1 MPKTVPDLLFRIF
14 PVRASAS
21 YTLAAMAEVMERSAR
36 FVFSIG
42 EAEAGQRLDHF
53 LARAFPQVSR
63 VLLRRATADG
73 RVRVNGQPSRSNYR
87 LRVGDLV
94 TVEID
99 PRPTPALVPEP
110 IPLRIVFEDDAILVV
125 EKPAGMLVYPNREMT
140 SGTLLN
146 ALCHHLSQQALGT
159 RPGLV
164 HRLDRFTS
172 GLLVVAKTESAH
184 RVLARHF
191 RERRVE
197 KTYLALV
204 HGELHEGELRIAR
217 PIGWD
222 PTQYPHWRVMDSG
235 REALTEIR
243 VLDIVHGLTLL
254 EARPQTGRTHQI
266 RLHLAAIGH
275 PIVGDALYGPQAYAA
290 FQAWM
295 QRVGRRFARH
305 FLHAASLAFPHPRTG
320 EPLRFHSPSP
330 EEFRE
335 LLQLWRA
342 TSGSF

>member
-1 MPKTVPDLLFRIF
+1 MVET
-14 PVRASAS
+14 
-21 YTLAAMAEVMERSAR
+21 TERSVR

-42 EAEAGQRLDHF
+42 EAEAGERLDHF
-53 LARAFPQVSR
+53 LARAFPQLSR

-73 RVRVNGQPSRSNYR
+73 RVRVNGERSRSNYR
-87 LRVGDLV
+87 VRAGDRV

-110 IPLRIVFEDDAILVV
+110 IPLRIVFEDDVLLVV
-125 EKPAGMLVYPNREMT
+125 EKPAGMLVYPNREVT

-146 ALCHHLSQQALGT
+146 ALCYHLRQQAPGA

-172 GLLVVAKTESAH
+172 GLLLVAKTESAH
-184 RVLARHF
+184 RTLARHF
-191 RERRVE
+191 RERRVR

-204 HGELHEGELRIAR
+204 HGEVRPETMRIAQ

-222 PTQYPHWRVMDSG
+222 PDHSPHWRVMDSG
-235 REALTEIR
+235 REALTELR
-243 VLDIVHGLTLL
+243 VLERARGLTLV
-254 EARPQTGRTHQI
+254 EVQPQTGRTHQI
-266 RLHLAAIGH
+266 RIHLAAIGH
-275 PIVGDALYGPQAYAA
+275 PIVGDALYGREAHAA

-295 QRVGRRFARH
+295 QRAGRRFERH
-305 FLHAASLAFPHPRTG
+305 FLHAAALAFHHPHTG
-320 EPLRFHSPSP
+320 QWLSFCSPLP

-335 LLQLWRA
+335 LLDLWNAPVDDPRA
-342 TSGSF
+342 RPEPEADAPEVGRP

>member
-1 MPKTVPDLLFRIF
+1 MG
-14 PVRASAS
+14 
-21 YTLAAMAEVMERSAR
+21 EAR
-36 FVFSIG
+36 ESSTRFAFSIG
-42 EAEAGQRLDHF
+42 EAEAGERLDHF
-53 LARAFPQVSR
+53 LARAFPQLSR

-73 RVRVNGQPSRSNYR
+73 RVRVNGEPSRSNYR
-87 LRVGDLV
+87 LRAGDQV

-110 IPLRIVFEDDAILVV
+110 IPVRILFEDDALVVV
-125 EKPAGMLVYPNREMT
+125 EKPAGMLVYPNREVT

-146 ALCHHLSQQALGT
+146 ALCHHLRQQAPGA

-172 GLLVVAKTESAH
+172 GLLVVAKTEAAH

-204 HGELHEGELRIAR
+204 HGELREPTLRIAQ

-222 PTQYPHWRVMDSG
+222 PEHYPHWRVMASG
-235 REALTEIR
+235 RDALTEIR
-243 VLDIVHGLTLL
+243 VLEVVRGLTLV

-266 RLHLAAIGH
+266 RIHLAAMGH
-275 PIVGDALYGPQAYAA
+275 PIVGDALYGPEAHAA
-290 FQAWM
+290 FEAWM
-295 QRVGRRFARH
+295 RRVGRHFERH
-305 FLHAASLAFPHPRTG
+305 FLHAASLAFHHPRTG
-320 EPLRFHSPSP
+320 QWLSFHSPLP
-330 EEFRE
+330 EDFHE
-335 LLQLWRA
+335 LLALWHL
-342 TSGSF
+342 SPGGS

>member
-1 MPKTVPDLLFRIF
+1 MVEAT
-14 PVRASAS
+14 
-21 YTLAAMAEVMERSAR
+21 EQSAR
-36 FVFSIG
+36 FTFLIG

-73 RVRVNGQPSRSNYR
+73 RVRVNGHLSRSNYR
-87 LRVGDLV
+87 LRAGDLV
-94 TVEID
+94 TVEIA
-99 PRPTPALVPEP
+99 PRPTPALIPEP
-110 IPLRIVFEDDAILVV
+110 IPLHIVFEDEALLVV
-125 EKPAGMLVYPNREMT
+125 EKPAGMLVYPNRQTT

-146 ALCHHLSQQALGT
+146 ALCYHLSQQAPGM

-184 RVLARHF
+184 RALARHF

-204 HGELHEGELRIAR
+204 HGELREAELRIAQ
-217 PIGWD
+217 PIGWA
-222 PTQYPHWRVMDSG
+222 PQQYPHWRVMDSG

-243 VLDIVHGLTLL
+243 VLEVGHGLTLL

-266 RLHLAAIGH
+266 RIHLAAIGH
-275 PIVGDALYGPQAYAA
+275 PIVGDALYGPHAYAA
-290 FQAWM
+290 FEAWM
-295 QRVGRRFARH
+295 QRVGRRFERH

-320 EPLRFHSPSP
+320 EQLRFHSPPP

-335 LLQLWRA
+335 LLELWRA
-342 TSGSF
+342 TASRS